1 MCYVL
6 RDEVFVHPFS
16 DNSGIALYNSSNFE
30 VVCVNF
36 NIHCFMELLRGAPFN
51 DNPLNHSSK
60 VISEL
65 AAKEMIERSR

>member
-16 DNSGIALYNSSNFE
+16 DSSGFALYNSNNFE
-30 VVCVNF
+30 VVCVSY
-36 NIHCFMELLRGAPFN
+36 NIHRFMKLLRGTVSN

-60 VISEL
+60 LISEL
-65 AAKEMIERSR
+65 VAKEMIERSR